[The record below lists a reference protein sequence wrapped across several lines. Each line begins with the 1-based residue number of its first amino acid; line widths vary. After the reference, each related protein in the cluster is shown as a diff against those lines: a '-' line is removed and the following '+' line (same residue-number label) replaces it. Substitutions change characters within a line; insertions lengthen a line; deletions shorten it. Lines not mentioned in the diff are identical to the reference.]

1 MGKGREKMEKRVS
14 ELTIDDLRFFKYP
27 NLMAEVKETTYS
39 ICTIAEHMGLP
50 RPYRKENDP
59 ETWDK
64 LTGRTE
70 ISCGEAFGL
79 ARLFGV
85 SAEYLFS
92 CELKVV
98 HGLTAAYWRW
108 FDEKK
113 KVQDDIE
120 RSKQIREIER
130 ELREKPY
137 LMEFMKEAVTWS
149 PEQLDRFIK
158 MLEERR
164 TA

>member
-1 MGKGREKMEKRVS
+1 MEKRVS

>member
-1 MGKGREKMEKRVS
+1 MEKRVS

-85 SAEYLFS
+85 SVEYLFS

-98 HGLTAAYWRW
+98 HGQTAAYWRW

-113 KVQDDIE
+113 RRYRMI
-120 RSKQIREIER
+120 
-130 ELREKPY
+130 LN
-137 LMEFMKEAVTWS
+137 AVN
-149 PEQLDRFIK
+149 RFGRLNENYGK
-158 MLEERR
+158 SR
-164 TA
+164 TLWNL